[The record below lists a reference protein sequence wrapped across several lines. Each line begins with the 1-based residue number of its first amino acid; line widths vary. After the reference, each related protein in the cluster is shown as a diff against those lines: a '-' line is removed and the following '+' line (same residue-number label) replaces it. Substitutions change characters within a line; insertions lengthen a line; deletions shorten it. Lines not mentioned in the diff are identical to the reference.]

1 MVLLVGA
8 KGFTRTGAGA
18 LLACLLTLPGASLAD
33 VRTSTETRAYRVGG
47 ATAASLVSFMR
58 AKPFRGA
65 RGKAISNIT
74 PSYGLDIATRLEN
87 GVCRASKVTL
97 DMRFVMTLPEAESAS
112 AMSSGTQSAWH
123 NFVGFCKKHEETHMR
138 IYVQCGNTFVAKAE
152 RLTAPNCT
160 SLQTSIRNLL
170 ESEKRA
176 CDRKQIAFDNADY
189 KRIFGLSLFKLAGAP
204 SRSR

>member
-1 MVLLVGA
+1 MVSSVGV
-8 KGFTRTGAGA
+8 KGVIKAGGGA
-18 LLACLLTLPGASLAD
+18 LLACLITLPGAGFAD

-47 ATAASLVSFMR
+47 STAASLVSFMR
-58 AKPFRGA
+58 AKPFHGA

-74 PSYGLDIATRLEN
+74 PSYGLDVATRMEN

-97 DMRFVMTLPEAESAS
+97 DMRFVMTLPEAESA
-112 AMSSGTQSAWH
+112 ATMSSGTQSAWH

-152 RLTAPNCT
+152 RLTAPNCAT
-160 SLQTSIRNLL
+160 LQTSIRNLL

-189 KRIFGLSLFKLAGAP
+189 NRIFGLSLFKLAGAP
-204 SRSR
+204 PRSR